1 MVAEPNNSV
10 ADAAPGNWVD
20 GLAPRAARPYLRL
33 GRFDRPIGAW
43 LLLWP
48 AWWSLALAAAEPAV
62 GWKWAVT
69 GLGANGEGLPDPIL
83 MVVFLISAFAMRA
96 AGCTFNDI
104 IDRDIDAQVARTA
117 SRPLPSG
124 QVTVAGAVVFLIFLL
139 AVGLAVLMTMNN
151 FAIALGAASLAL
163 VVFYPFAKRITNW
176 PQLFLG
182 LAFSWGALLGWAA
195 FTGSIS
201 AAPLV
206 LYAGSILWVIGY
218 DTIYAHQDV
227 KDDARMGIKSTAL
240 LLGAT
245 SKPWLAGSYA
255 LALAGITGAAW
266 LAGVWMPAFGA
277 VMIAAAAQ
285 MAWQVVDLDLNDPAN
300 CLAKF
305 RSNHMFGLI
314 VLAAIVIGQV
324 MAPSTVP
331 VPGINI

>member
-1 MVAEPNNSV
+1 MSENTDTSV
-10 ADAAPGNWVD
+10 SDAASGNWVD
-20 GLAPRAARPYLRL
+20 SLAPRATRPFLRL

-48 AWWSLALAAAEPAV
+48 GWWSLALAASEAPL
-62 GWKWAVT
+62 GWEWAVT

-83 MVVFLISAFAMRA
+83 MVAFLIAAFSMRA

-104 IDRDIDAQVARTA
+104 IDRNIDAQVARTA

-124 QVTVAGAVVFLIFLL
+124 QVTVAGAITFLIFLSG
-139 AVGLAVLMTMNN
+139 VGLAILLTMNRL
-151 FAIALGAASLAL
+151 AILMGVASLAL
-163 VVFYPFAKRITNW
+163 VAFYPFAKRITNW

-182 LAFSWGALLGWAA
+182 LAFSWGALLGWTA

-201 AAPLV
+201 AAPLG

-227 KDDARMGIKSTAL
+227 KDDARIGIKSTAL

-245 SKPWLAGSYA
+245 SKPWLAGFYA
-255 LALAGITGAAW
+255 LGLGGIALAAW
-266 LAGVWMPAFGA
+266 LADVWMPAFGA
-277 VMIAAAAQ
+277 VMIAGAAQ
-285 MAWQVVDLDLNDPAN
+285 LAWQVIDLDLNDPAN

-305 RSNHMFGLI
+305 RSNHVFGMI

-324 MAPSTVP
+324 MGPSKIP
-331 VPGINI
+331 IPGIDI

>member
-1 MVAEPNNSV
+1 MVAEPNNTV

-20 GLAPRAARPYLRL
+20 SLAPKATRPFLRL

-48 AWWSLALAAAEPAV
+48 AWWSLALAASEAPL

-83 MVVFLISAFAMRA
+83 MVVFLIGAFAMRG

-117 SRPLPSG
+117 LRPLPSG
-124 QVTVAGAVVFLIFLL
+124 QVTVAGAIAFIFFLSGI
-139 AVGLAVLMTMNN
+139 GLAILLTMNRL
-151 FAIALGAASLAL
+151 AILIGAASLVL
-163 VVFYPFAKRITNW
+163 VAFYPFAKRLTNW

-182 LAFSWGALLGWAA
+182 LAFSWGALLGWTT

-206 LYAGSILWVIGY
+206 LYAGSIFWVTGY

-227 KDDARMGIKSTAL
+227 KDDARIGAKSTAL
-240 LLGAT
+240 LLGAA
-245 SKPWLAGSYA
+245 SKPWLAGFYA
-255 LALAGITGAAW
+255 LGLGGIAWAAW

-277 VMIAAAAQ
+277 VMIAGAAQ
-285 MAWQVVDLDLNDPAN
+285 MAWQVVDLDLNNPAN

-305 RSNHMFGLI
+305 RSNHMFGMI
-314 VLAAIVIGQV
+314 VLVAIVVGQV
-324 MAPSTVP
+324 MGPSNVP
-331 VPGINI
+331 IPGLDI

>member
-10 ADAAPGNWVD
+10 ADAASGNWVD
-20 GLAPRAARPYLRL
+20 SLAPRVARPYLRL

-48 AWWSLALAAAEPAV
+48 AWWSLALAASEAPV

-83 MVVFLISAFAMRA
+83 MVMFLIGAFAMRA
-96 AGCTFNDI
+96 VGCTFNDI
-104 IDRDIDAQVARTA
+104 IDRDIDAQVTRTA

-124 QVTVAGAVVFLIFLL
+124 QVTVSGAIAFLIFLS
-139 AVGLAVLMTMNN
+139 AVGLAILLTMNRLT
-151 FAIALGAASLAL
+151 ILMGVASLVL
-163 VVFYPFAKRITNW
+163 VAFYPFAKRITNW

-182 LAFSWGALLGWAA
+182 LAFSWGALMGWTA

-227 KDDARMGIKSTAL
+227 KDDARIGTKSTAL

-245 SKPWLAGSYA
+245 SKPWLAGFYA
-255 LALAGITGAAW
+255 LGLGGIAWAAW
-266 LAGVWMPAFGA
+266 LADVWMPAFGA
-277 VMIAAAAQ
+277 VMIAGAAQ
-285 MAWQVVDLDLNDPAN
+285 LAWQVVDLDLNDPAN

-305 RSNHMFGLI
+305 RSNHVFGMI
-314 VLAAIVIGQV
+314 VLVAIVVGQV
-324 MAPSTVP
+324 MAPPTVP
-331 VPGINI
+331 IPGL